1 MVLIKRGSVCWIK
14 LDPIEGSEIGK
25 TRPAVV
31 VSNDI
36 NNEFAATVTVVPIT
50 SKTGRVYPFE
60 ALIHKGVAGLKEDS
74 KAKANQIRT
83 VDKKRIKGILGQLPI
98 DLMNKL
104 DKAIKIH
111 LTG

>member
-1 MVLIKRGSVCWIK
+1 MIRRGAVCWIK

-31 VSNDI
+31 VSNNI

-50 SKTGRVYPFE
+50 SKTGKIYPFE
-60 ALIHKGVAGLKEDS
+60 TLIPKGTAGLKEDS

-83 VDKKRIKGILGQLPI
+83 VDKKRIKGILGQLPL

-104 DKAIKIH
+104 NEAIRIH